1 MNPMYF
7 IIKSNHKESPI
18 WEGKSFCDK
27 TYRCKI
33 YLSFNEV
40 VAALASYWFNSYVEN
55 RDNREVKI
63 IPLSEARK
71 DKLLKEKKIR
81 F

>member
-1 MNPMYF
+1 MNAMYY
-7 IIKSNHKESPI
+7 IIKSTHKDTPN

-40 VAALASYWFNSYVEN
+40 VAALASYWFNSFVEN
-55 RDNREVKI
+55 TDNREVKI
-63 IPLSEARK
+63 IPLSEVRK
-71 DKLLKEKKIR
+71 DRLIKENKIR

>member
-1 MNPMYF
+1 MTTMF
-7 IIKSNHKESPI
+7 IIKSTNKETPI

-40 VAALASYWFNSYVEN
+40 VAALASYWFNSFVEN
-55 RDNREVKI
+55 RDNRTVKI

-71 DKLLKEKKIR
+71 NKLLKEDKIK